1 MLANKQSTRSL
12 VSFLVAWSFVILTVT
27 GIVLYVVPQGRVA
40 YWIQW
45 SLGGLGKEQWGWIHM
60 LFGGVFIV
68 SGVLHLYFN
77 WNTFKTFL
85 AARVKGHLKLKREA
99 LVATAIT
106 VVILV
111 TAALRLPPS
120 SWVIDLNDAI
130 KAAWITSP
138 ELEPPFGHAEQVS
151 LAVMATRMR
160 LDLDAAMQ
168 ALRERDLQFDGK
180 GSTLETIARD
190 NDTTPMAVF
199 AIIAPHKA
207 DQGGRSLPRT
217 REALE
222 AELAGTGI
230 GRQSLAM
237 IADNLG
243 IPADA
248 ALARLRGA
256 GIAAQPEETAKA
268 VADRQGIKPIDVV
281 AAMAGVGAA
290 DSP

>member
-12 VSFLVAWSFVILTVT
+12 VSFLVAWSFLILTVT
-27 GIVLYVVPQGRVA
+27 GLVLYVVPQGRVA
-40 YWIQW
+40 YWVHW
-45 SLGGLGKEQWGWIHM
+45 SLGGLEKEQWGWIHM

-106 VVILV
+106 LVILV

-120 SWVIDLNDAI
+120 SWVIDLNDAV

-168 ALRERDLQFDGK
+168 ALRERGLRFDGK
-180 GSTLETIARD
+180 SSTLETIARD
-190 NDTTPMAVF
+190 NGITPMAVY
-199 AIIAPHKA
+199 AIITQHKA
-207 DQGGRSLPRT
+207 NTADRPLPRT

-230 GRQSLAM
+230 GRQSLAT
-237 IADNLG
+237 IADSLG
-243 IPADA
+243 VPVDD
-248 ALARLRGA
+248 ALARLQASR
-256 GIAAQPEETAKA
+256 IAARPDETAKT

-281 AAMAGVGAA
+281 AAMLGIDAGSA
-290 DSP
+290 P